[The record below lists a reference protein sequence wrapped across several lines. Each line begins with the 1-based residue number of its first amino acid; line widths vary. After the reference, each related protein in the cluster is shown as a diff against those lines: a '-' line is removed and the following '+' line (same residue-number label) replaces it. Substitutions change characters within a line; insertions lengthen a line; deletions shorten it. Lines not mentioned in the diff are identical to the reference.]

1 MDEQLDT
8 EGLEPIKPQKSETLE
23 GKYSI
28 RVRVAG
34 HAIGVR
40 VFNEEEALYR
50 KAAKYASEYYE
61 SFAKRASSA
70 SVGECLSYALFSVAV
85 ELKQSQQ
92 ELEALRK
99 ELEEL
104 NSSISQTL
112 SGQ

>member
-8 EGLEPIKPQKSETLE
+8 EGLEPIKPRKSEALE
-23 GKYSI
+23 GKYLI
-28 RVRVAG
+28 RVVVGG
-34 HAIGVR
+34 HAIDVR

-50 KAAKYASEYYE
+50 ESAKYASEYYE
-61 SFAKRASSA
+61 SFAKRTSSA
-70 SVGECLSYALFSVAV
+70 TVSECLSYALFSVAV

-92 ELEALRK
+92 ELKALRK

-104 NSSISQTL
+104 NNSISQTL